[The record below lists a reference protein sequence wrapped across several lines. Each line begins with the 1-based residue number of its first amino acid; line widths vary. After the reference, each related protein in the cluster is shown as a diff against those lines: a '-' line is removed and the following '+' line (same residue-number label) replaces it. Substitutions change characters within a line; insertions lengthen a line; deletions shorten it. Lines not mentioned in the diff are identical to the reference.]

1 MAQHKLDS
9 LFPVNSSRRR
19 WLKSAAALTV
29 AAAGGILWREE
40 LSAFASDAEFFLKGP
55 PVPDIKPEQL
65 SRHVWMIYAKDGFP
79 TPENRGMMSN
89 ITFAVT
95 QKGVVILDGGGSVQI
110 GEMAIRMIRTVTD
123 KPVVALFA
131 SHYHGDHYLA
141 AQAYF
146 EAFGEIPFYAH
157 PVTKEAIEKKEGN
170 LWLNLL
176 ERWTSGATA
185 GTKLVP
191 PNRVANHGETF
202 SFGDVTIRCHHYGVA
217 HTPGDLCFE
226 VVEDQVTYVGDVAM
240 DRRIANMDDGSYPG
254 SLHFIDQLTKNGR
267 DHLWVP
273 GHGRPS
279 KTVLTWQRELFA
291 GIWENALKAFEEG
304 LDPSQ
309 AKALVLK
316 DPRVAGKAKETA
328 GWENNIGKY
337 ISLAVLE
344 AEKLALS
351 GKL

>member
-157 PVTKEAIEKKEGN
+157 PVTKEAIEKTGN
-170 LWLNLL
+170 VSSLLGSGKTPSRLLKRVLTRRRPRLW
-176 ERWTSGATA
+176 
-185 GTKLVP
+185 
-191 PNRVANHGETF
+191 
-202 SFGDVTIRCHHYGVA
+202 C
-217 HTPGDLCFE
+217 
-226 VVEDQVTYVGDVAM
+226 
-240 DRRIANMDDGSYPG
+240 
-254 SLHFIDQLTKNGR
+254 
-267 DHLWVP
+267 
-273 GHGRPS
+273 S
-279 KTVLTWQRELFA
+279 KTRVWPAKRKRRPGGRTTSVSTLAWPSSKPRS
-291 GIWENALKAFEEG
+291 WR
-304 LDPSQ
+304 SQ
-309 AKALVLK
+309 ANFNCQK
-316 DPRVAGKAKETA
+316 
-328 GWENNIGKY
+328 
-337 ISLAVLE
+337 
-344 AEKLALS
+344 
-351 GKL
+351 